1 MEKDPD
7 IISIAEYY
15 QKYSHL
21 AIIDVRSPGE
31 FTKGHIPGAT
41 NIPLFSDAER
51 AMVGTAYVRQ
61 SKEIAMNIGLKIV
74 KPKLEYFIEESEKV
88 APSGEVVVHCWR
100 GGMRSQ
106 SFARHLSDNGF
117 HSIRVIEGGYKSFRN
132 YVLHF
137 FEYPFK
143 LTILGGYTGSG
154 KTMIL
159 KYLQEQSLQ
168 VVDLEGVAH
177 HRGSAFGG
185 IEMGKQPTGEQFENN
200 LFEEMRHLDQ
210 DSTIWME
217 DESHHIG
224 SVFIPL
230 GLFKQIEK
238 SEVYF
243 LDIKKEKRAEYL
255 VQEYAGLDKEQLA
268 FSIRKITKRL
278 GYDRTKKALEYLEN
292 NNFYEVAIT
301 TLTYYDKYYLGG
313 LSLRKSG
320 SVHRL
325 ASDEV
330 DTQKN
335 ARILLK
341 AASYE

>member
-1 MEKDPD
+1 MEFDPD
-7 IISIAEYY
+7 IITIAEYY

-74 KPKLEYFIEESEKV
+74 KPKLEYFIEESGKV

-100 GGMRSQ
+100 GGLRSL
-106 SFARHLSDNGF
+106 SFARHLSENGF

-132 YVLHF
+132 YVLRF
-137 FEYPFK
+137 FDYPFK

-154 KTMIL
+154 KTNIL
-159 KYLQEQSLQ
+159 KYFQEQSLQ

-185 IEMGKQPTGEQFENN
+185 IEMGTQPTGEQFENN
-200 LFEEMRHLDQ
+200 LFEKMRHLNLGQ
-210 DSTIWME
+210 PIWME
-217 DESHHIG
+217 DENHHIG

-255 VQEYAGLDKEQLA
+255 VQEYAGLDKEELA
-268 FSIRKITKRL
+268 LAIRKITKRL
-278 GYDRTKKALEYLEN
+278 GYDRAKKALEYLEK

-301 TLTYYDKYYLGG
+301 ALTYYDMYYLGG
-313 LSLRKSG
+313 LSLREAG
-320 SVHRL
+320 SIHRL
-325 ASDEV
+325 ESDEV
-330 DTQKN
+330 NTQKN

>member
-1 MEKDPD
+1 MEFDPD
-7 IISIAEYY
+7 IITIAEYY
-15 QKYSHL
+15 HKYSHL

-74 KPKLEYFIEESEKV
+74 KPKLEYFIEESGKV

-100 GGMRSQ
+100 GGLRSL
-106 SFARHLSDNGF
+106 SFARHLSENGF

-132 YVLHF
+132 YVLRF
-137 FEYPFK
+137 FDYPFK

-154 KTMIL
+154 KTNIL
-159 KYLQEQSLQ
+159 KYFQEQSLQ

-185 IEMGKQPTGEQFENN
+185 IEMGTQPTGEQFENN
-200 LFEEMRHLDQ
+200 LFEKMRHLNLGQ
-210 DSTIWME
+210 PIWME
-217 DESHHIG
+217 DENHHIG

-255 VQEYAGLDKEQLA
+255 VQEYAGLDKEELA
-268 FSIRKITKRL
+268 LAIRKITKRL
-278 GYDRTKKALEYLEN
+278 GYDRAKKALEYLEK

-301 TLTYYDKYYLGG
+301 ALTYYDMYYLGG
-313 LSLRKSG
+313 LSLREAG
-320 SVHRL
+320 SIHRL
-325 ASDEV
+325 ESDEV
-330 DTQKN
+330 NTQKN